1 MVFSFNSGYHQHRIS
16 ILLQTDMGSSMS
28 WVIRLIKDI
37 ERINDHIHSR
47 CMLLND
53 QMCSWICL
61 EKGCPEINFDIW
73 IFSITCIPNGFHA
86 LYYGVGFSR
95 WFHAWI
101 SRHLLWSWFSKC
113 FTCIKSTPLLR
124 SWSSE
129 CSILWDSYCLGDF

>member
-37 ERINDHIHSR
+37 ERINDHILLR

-53 QMCSWICL
+53 QMCSWVCL

-73 IFSITCIPNGFHA
+73 ILSITCIPNGFHN
-86 LYYGVGFSR
+86 LYFGVDFSKWFHVWISRPYYGVGSPSAS
-95 WFHAWI
+95 HT
-101 SRHLLWSWFSKC
+101 SNL
-113 FTCIKSTPLLR
+113 TPLFW

-129 CSILWDSYCLGDF
+129 CSILRDSYCLGDF